1 MDALIDRAD
10 VVAAAPNGAIAPD
23 AAIAD
28 RPVVL
33 AIADL
38 HLTLTS
44 AAGSV
49 QVLRGISLEVAAG
62 EKVAVIG
69 PSGSGKSSLLA
80 VAAGLEP
87 ASSGRV
93 RLLGREL
100 AGLSES
106 ALAQTRRGRVGIIF
120 QDFHLLPNLTALGN
134 VAAAIDLA
142 GEKSGKAARHRAEE
156 ALRRVGLGARMDHY
170 PTQLSGGERQRVAVA
185 RAAAIQP
192 AILFAD
198 EPTGNLD
205 SASGAIVE
213 DLLFDLA
220 DEQAMALVLI
230 THDARLAKRCDRVI
244 RLRDGVRV
252 DEAGEY

>member
-1 MDALIDRAD
+1 M
-10 VVAAAPNGAIAPD
+10 
-23 AAIAD
+23 
-28 RPVVL
+28 
-33 AIADL
+33 
-38 HLTLTS
+38 
-44 AAGSV
+44 
-49 QVLRGISLEVAAG
+49 
-62 EKVAVIG
+62 
-69 PSGSGKSSLLA
+69 
-80 VAAGLEP
+80 
-87 ASSGRV
+87 

-134 VAAAIDLA
+134 VAAAVDLA

-205 SASGAIVE
+205 SERSLEIMELLTELNRSLGITVLMVTHEADMAAYANTIIHFKDGLVERIDSGMRKVGA
-213 DLLFDLA
+213 
-220 DEQAMALVLI
+220 
-230 THDARLAKRCDRVI
+230 H
-244 RLRDGVRV
+244 
-252 DEAGEY
+252 